1 MDIKNRIIVELYE
14 QSIPGYD
21 RQRLGRVVTTKS
33 LNEEDL
39 INIAIARNPDLSYDI
54 LKESLRV
61 INDIALEQ
69 IANGASV
76 SLGMAHFEL
85 FVNGVFFGNDIH
97 WDDSKYSLTI
107 HLTPDVNLSEAVSKS
122 IVDVVGFADSGMVI
136 NQVIDVL
143 TGEINRK
150 LSPGGPVNIFGRKI
164 KIAGDKPDNGI
175 SLINQQT
182 GQIVHIPVTGLAV
195 NEAQKITFVVP
206 SRINTGTYK
215 LCISTQYS
223 NGQQI
228 LDEPRSLIFEKKFE
242 IESVPNF

>member
-14 QSIPGYD
+14 QSIPGCEKK
-21 RQRLGRVVTTKS
+21 RLGRVVTTRS

-39 INIAIARNPDLSYDI
+39 INIAIARNPDLSYDM
-54 LKESLRV
+54 LNELLRV
-61 INDIALEQ
+61 IKDIALEQ

-76 SLGMAHFEL
+76 SMGLAHFEL
-85 FVNGVFFGNDIH
+85 FVNGIFSDGDVH
-97 WDDSKYSLTI
+97 WDNSKNSLVV
-107 HLTPDVNLSEAVSKS
+107 HLAPAANLNEAVSKS

-136 NQVIDVL
+136 SQVMDVL

-150 LSPGGPVNIFGRKI
+150 LSAGGPANIFGRKI
-164 KIAGDKPDNGI
+164 KIVGDNPDNGI

-182 GQIVHIPVTGLAV
+182 GQIVHIPAAGLAV

-206 SRINTGTYK
+206 SRINAGTYK

-242 IESVPNF
+242 VESIPNF